1 MRVDLDMMDNPKM
14 KRLRLACGGGYCG
27 RSLYLQ
33 AMAYSV
39 RHLTDG
45 WVPPTCPEEWG
56 YDSHC
61 PKALEDVGLWIPV
74 EITED
79 GGWLI
84 NDYSAYQVT
93 RAEWEAMSEQ
103 RRKAARKRWGT

>member
-1 MRVDLDMMDNPKM
+1 MRFDLDMIDNPKM
-14 KRLRLACGGGYCG
+14 KRCRLALGGSHSGTV
-27 RSLYLQ
+27 LYLQ

-56 YDSHC
+56 YDASC
-61 PKALEDVGLWIPV
+61 VRALEEVGLWIPV
-74 EITED
+74 EVTED

-84 NDYSAYQVT
+84 NDYAQYQVT
-93 RAEWEAMSEQ
+93 RAEWEEKSEQ
-103 RRKAARKRWGT
+103 RRKAARKRWST